1 MSCAGAVS
9 AASERESFTQEL
21 KVRITIP
28 DQLVPR
34 GRIVLAAEI
43 APHLRYQ
50 AHRISKEKRRLEG
63 FFLA

>member
-9 AASERESFTQEL
+9 AASEGESFTQEL

-28 DQLVPR
+28 EQLVPR
-34 GRIVLAAEI
+34 GRIIVAAEI

-50 AHRISKEKRRLEG
+50 AHRISKDKRRLEV
-63 FFLA
+63 FF